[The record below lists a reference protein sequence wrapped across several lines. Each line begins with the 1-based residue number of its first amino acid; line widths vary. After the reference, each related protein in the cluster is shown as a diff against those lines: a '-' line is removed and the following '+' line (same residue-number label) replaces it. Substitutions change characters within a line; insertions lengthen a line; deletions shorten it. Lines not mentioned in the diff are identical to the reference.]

1 MTTVRATRSSG
12 QAEPTRTRTRARAL
26 TLTLFERQAKWI
38 VYVTDAGQAS
48 HFELIFAAAKYAG
61 WVDAATRIDHVPFGL
76 VCGPDGKK
84 YKTRSGDVVR
94 LVDLL
99 DEAVSQR

>member
-1 MTTVRATRSSG
+1 M
-12 QAEPTRTRTRARAL
+12 
-26 TLTLFERQAKWI
+26 
-38 VYVTDAGQAS
+38 YVTDAGQAS

-76 VCGPDGKK
+76 VCGPNGKK

-99 DEAVSQR
+99 DEAVSQP

>member
-1 MTTVRATRSSG
+1 MQTVPYGQEQSRIEKTTFRSH
-12 QAEPTRTRTRARAL
+12 L
-26 TLTLFERQAKWI
+26 LLTLFEKQAKWI